1 MVKSLF
7 NRMSGG
13 RGGWGVT
20 GNTLTL
26 FMENKNYNQISII
39 CNNNKDRHMLP
50 VQKQNR
56 QKTGKLTFVGENI
69 NP

>member
-1 MVKSLF
+1 
-7 NRMSGG
+7 MSGG
-13 RGGWGVT
+13 RGGGGVT
-20 GNTLTL
+20 GNALTL

-39 CNNNKDRHMLP
+39 CNNNKDRHMLL